1 MKVESTEFAGRV
13 DVGYQGNTGVRDD
26 PKEFGLSNHN
36 NNNIKERKGKSCY
49 HMRQKE

>member
-13 DVGYQGNTGVRDD
+13 DVGYQGNTGVRGD
-26 PKEFGLSNHN
+26 PKEFGLRNHN
-36 NNNIKERKGKSCY
+36 NNNKERKGKSYY